1 MAIKRYYANADTTIT
16 NAYKSNLSTRG
27 VSGNMGQS
35 DILEVF
41 NIYGQ
46 VSSSSGLSNE
56 ASRILIKFDTSQIS
70 ADRTAGNIPASGSV
84 NFYLRLF
91 NAAHTQTTPKSFT
104 LVTSLVSQ
112 SWDEGL
118 GMDMENYTDID
129 ASNWVTASNDP
140 VLVKWTTAGGDYITG
155 SDSSPLEYSF
165 NQTFDTGFE
174 DLEVDISHGVESILD
189 GTNENYGFGIKLTG
203 SQETG
208 SNSYYTKMFF
218 ARGSQFFLKRPI
230 IEARWDDSKKD
241 DRGKFFLSSSLVP
254 ASSNLMKLY
263 LYNIVRGE
271 LTDIPAVGT
280 DDLQVSI
287 YSGTLLNTG
296 PTGSKLGLSIG
307 GGTVASGDLN
317 TTASHVET
325 GIYSCS
331 FAYTSSAITTIFDV
345 WHFEGT
351 EYHTGSAIKV
361 KTYDSKDY
369 NFDNVYVS
377 KLTNLRA
384 VYSPQETARFRL
396 YVRSKDWSP
405 TIYDVASKQIETD
418 IIDNIYYRITRVS
431 DNFDVVAYGTGSDN
445 QTRLS
450 YDASGSYF
458 DLSMNIFDTDDVY
471 EISFVYVINGTY
483 VEQPERF
490 KFRVE

>member
-1 MAIKRYYANADTTIT
+1 MAIKRYYATADNTIT
-16 NAYKSNLSTRG
+16 NAYKANLSTRG

-46 VSSSSGLSNE
+46 VSSSAGLSNE
-56 ASRILIKFDTSQIS
+56 ASRILIQFDTTQIS
-70 ADRTAGNIPASGSV
+70 DDRTAGNIPASGSV
-84 NFYLRLF
+84 SFFLRLYS
-91 NAAHTQTTPKSFT
+91 APHSQTTPKNFT

-118 GMDMENYTDID
+118 GLDMENYTDID
-129 ASNWVTASNDP
+129 ASNWLTASNDP
-140 VLVKWTTAGGDYITG
+140 VIVKWTTEGGDYITG
-155 SDSSPLEYSF
+155 SDSKRAEYSF

-218 ARGSQFFLKRPI
+218 ARGSQFFLKRPVL
-230 IEARWDDSKKD
+230 EARWDSSKKD
-241 DRGKFFLSSSLVP
+241 DRGDFFLSSSLVP
-254 ASSNLMKLY
+254 ASDNLMKLY

-271 LTDIPAVGT
+271 LTNIPVIGT
-280 DDLQVSI
+280 GDLHVSI

-296 PTGSKLGLSIG
+296 PSGSKIGFGPG
-307 GGTVASGDLN
+307 GGTVTAGHVN
-317 TTASHVET
+317 TTASHVEA

-331 FAYTSSAITTIFDV
+331 FAYTASAITTIFDV
-345 WHFEGT
+345 WHKNELQ
-351 EYHTGSAIKV
+351 YHTGSAIKV
-361 KTYDSKDY
+361 QTFDSTNY

-377 KLTNLRA
+377 TMTNLRA

-405 TIYDVASKQIETD
+405 TIYSVASKDIENT
-418 IIDNIYYRITRVS
+418 IINDAYYKVTRIS
-431 DNFDVVAYGTGSDN
+431 DNFDVIAYGTGSSN

-458 DLSMNIFDTDDVY
+458 DLPMNVFKTDDVY
-471 EISFVYVINGTY
+471 EISFVYVINGSF

-490 KFRVE
+490 RFRVE